1 MLSCYNNISFGMQ
14 AMSAF
19 RKEWVKY
26 SDGFIK
32 LGDLIGKVSSEY
44 DSLRTTRN
52 NKLESSMNKLEAL
65 KSDEIE

>member
-1 MLSCYNNISFGMQ
+1 
-14 AMSAF
+14 MSAF

>member
-1 MLSCYNNISFGMQ
+1 MQ
-14 AMSAF
+14 AMSDF